1 MPRAVAIIGSPAEG
15 RTGTLVDAVLAGAR
29 QEFDCSVDRYVL
41 GEESLARVV
50 DRLDGADLFVLG
62 TPMYR
67 ATYSGLLKTLLDQT
81 PRGLHE
87 AGPAP
92 LRARPVA
99 VVGTGASMHHFL
111 GIDPLLAL
119 LIRFFSAYVVPP
131 ALYADHASFADDGS
145 AVADVYEQGI
155 ALGRTAAALA
165 AAIGASDVLGGTVP
179 QV

>member
-1 MPRAVAIIGSPAEG
+1 MSR
-15 RTGTLVDAVLAGAR
+15 
-29 QEFDCSVDRYVL
+29 FVL
-41 GEESLARVV
+41 GEEDPDDVV
-50 DRLDGADLFVLG
+50 ERLEGAALFVLG

-67 ATYSGLLKTLLDQT
+67 ATYTGLLKTLLDQT

-119 LIRFFSAYVVPP
+119 LVRFFSAYVVPP
-131 ALYADHASFADDGS
+131 ALYADHASFAEDGS
-145 AVADVYEQGI
+145 LVDGVHEQAI
-155 ALGRTAAALA
+155 TLGRTAAALA
-165 AAIGASDVLGGTVP
+165 AAIGASDVLVLRRLRL
-179 QV
+179 